1 MINILIV
8 DSTRILRESLI
19 HLIQKDG
26 ELKVVGSAENGL
38 QAVDS
43 CGTLAPD
50 VVLMD
55 VVMPECDGIE
65 ATRMIKTKFRDI
77 KVLILTHQTGKENVA
92 SALKSGADGYV
103 CKDIKGSELILAVK
117 CVASNMKI
125 FHPNV
130 LDGMDLFIEDQA
142 KNDSEQQAM
151 NSMNVTSR
159 EIELIRYI
167 AQGKSNKEIASLFHL
182 SEGRIKNIITGILKK
197 NHLQDRTQL
206 ALHAFEKRYI

>member
-8 DSTRILRESLI
+8 DSTSILRESLK
-19 HLIQKDG
+19 HLIEKDS
-26 ELKVVGSAENGL
+26 ELKVVGIAENGL

-65 ATRMIKTKFRDI
+65 AIRIIKRKFHDI
-77 KVLILTHQTGKENVA
+77 KVLILTSQTNTENVA

-103 CKDIKGSELILAVK
+103 FKDIKGSELVLAVK

-125 FHPNV
+125 FHHNV
-130 LDGMDLFIEDQA
+130 LDGMDIFVENKV
-142 KNDSEQQAM
+142 KNYSEQQAM
-151 NSMNVTSR
+151 NTMKLTRR

-167 AQGKSNKEIASLFHL
+167 AQGKSNKEIASIFNL

-197 NHLQDRTQL
+197 NDLQDRTQL
-206 ALHAFEKRYI
+206 AVNAINKKYI